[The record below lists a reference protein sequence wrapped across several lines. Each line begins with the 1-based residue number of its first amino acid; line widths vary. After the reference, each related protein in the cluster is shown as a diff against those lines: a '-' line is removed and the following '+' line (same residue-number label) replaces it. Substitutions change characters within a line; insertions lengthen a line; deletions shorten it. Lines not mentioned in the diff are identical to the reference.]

1 MCLLASLFCP
11 HPFSEDPV
19 KDRPPPPP
27 SVGTGHGAVVS
38 PPAFCPCCPVPGC
51 CPPPSAPP
59 RRGCHLPLTGCST
72 HSEYLIDL
80 LYSAQSFPPHI
91 DLGLHCRQLRF
102 VALQTPPPTGE
113 MSHQV
118 ICLFGG
124 VDFYHLC
131 FDSSPPLAPGT
142 SCSSQYFY

>member
-1 MCLLASLFCP
+1 MPVCLLASLFCP

-19 KDRPPPPP
+19 KDRPPPP

-102 VALQTPPPTGE
+102 VALQTPPPSPHDWGNVTS
-113 MSHQV
+113 SH
-118 ICLFGG
+118 LFVWGSR
-124 VDFYHLC
+124 FL
-131 FDSSPPLAPGT
+131 SSLL
-142 SCSSQYFY
+142 